1 MTSAKLLAVLLS
13 YPDEE
18 LVAAVPELRAAA
30 AGLARTER
38 RALGPLL
45 DALAATPLE
54 ELRRAYVETFDFDRR
69 CGLHLT
75 YHTHG
80 DRRQRGLELV
90 RLKRRYAEA
99 GLPFESSELPDYLP
113 VLLEFAALRPEE
125 GRELLASFRA
135 PLELVRAALHDRSS
149 PYAGVLDAL
158 CETLPRPTARQLE
171 EARRLAEEGPPAELV
186 GLEPFGAPEPAGVAT

>member
-1 MTSAKLLAVLLS
+1 MNARLLSVLLA

-18 LVAAVPELRAAA
+18 LIAALPELREASAP
-30 AGLARTER
+30 LPRDER
-38 RALGPLL
+38 RALEPVL
-45 DALAATPLE
+45 DALATTPLP

-99 GLPFESSELPDYLP
+99 GLPFEGSELPDYLP
-113 VLLEFAALRPEE
+113 VMLEFASLRPEE
-125 GRELLASFRA
+125 GRELLASMRA
-135 PLELVRAALHDRSS
+135 PLELVRAALHDRGSLH
-149 PYAGVLDAL
+149 AGVLDAL
-158 CETLPRPTARQLE
+158 CDAQPQPTARQLE

-186 GLEPFGAPEPAGVAT
+186 GLEPFGAPELAEVGT